1 MFSKFLPLKAVLKVT
16 TFTILLRHTLAS
28 QTLSVSDYQGV
39 INLDREDMP
48 DNPGR
53 ENISWKKNMK

>member
-1 MFSKFLPLKAVLKVT
+1 
-16 TFTILLRHTLAS
+16 LLRHTLAS